1 MTIAN
6 WPRRPDGSIDLV
18 EAFELVANHGDQQSA
33 IDRRIEQA
41 QNFLMHIEMIQPI
54 NSRQAAAV
62 ALAQAFR
69 IYRGML

>member
-1 MTIAN
+1 MITI
-6 WPRRPDGSIDLV
+6 WPRRPDGTIDLV
-18 EAFELVANHGDQQSA
+18 EAFELVSDHGLQESA

-41 QNFLMHIEMIQPI
+41 QNFLMHIEQIQPI

-69 IYRGML
+69 IYRGVL